1 MKKILIPLLLIS
13 LIFTGCAKKSEKPV
27 DNEKDGIDTM
37 EEVSKEEAIYIKA
50 EEVMVRDFQEKLTL
64 SGTLK
69 PKGKVTI
76 KSKVSGEVKDIFIDI
91 GSKVNKDDKLSKI
104 DDTIYKIKYEQADI
118 EVKRSNIDLNKL
130 KVFSSGLKDQS
141 IEIAEKEYR
150 TALINYETT
159 KKDYERKKQLH
170 NEKIISDSDLEKIE
184 QNYKII
190 EESLAHAKRNLE
202 HTKRDYQ
209 YNVKS
214 EEINKLSNVAT
225 FKLAKEDLDATDITA
240 SISGIVAE
248 KYISIGESVVQG
260 TELFTVVNS
269 DEMYIE
275 TGVSERDV
283 INVKKGQKAFVKV
296 GALKKAIEGRV
307 VSVSPILDEQSKT
320 YKTKVIVK
328 NVDDIL
334 KGGMFATV
342 ELIVGDQRTGLAVP
356 KASVVSKGGE
366 RFIYLIDKDRA
377 KKAEVTIGYTNEKY
391 YEIVKGIKKG
401 DKVITTFNDKI
412 KDGSLIKLK

>member
-13 LIFTGCAKKSEKPV
+13 LVFTGCAKQSEKPV
-27 DNEKDGIDTM
+27 DNEKKEIGTI
-37 EEVSKEEAIYIKA
+37 EEVSREDAMYIEA
-50 EEVMVRDFQEKLTL
+50 EEVAVKDFQEKLTL
-64 SGTLK
+64 SGILE
-69 PKGKVTI
+69 PKDKVTI
-76 KSKVSGEVKDIFIDI
+76 KSKVSGEVKNIFIDI

-130 KVFSSGLKDQS
+130 KDFSDGLKDKS
-141 IEIAEKEYR
+141 IETAEKEYR

-170 NEKIISDSDLEKIE
+170 NERIISDSDIEKID
-184 QNYKII
+184 QDYKIV
-190 EESLAHAKRNLE
+190 EESLEYAKRYLE

-214 EEINKLSNVAT
+214 EEIEKLSNIAY
-225 FKLAKEDLDATDITA
+225 FKLAKEDLESTDITA
-240 SISGIVAE
+240 SISGIVAD

-260 TELFTVVNS
+260 TELFTIVNS
-269 DEMYIE
+269 NEMYIE
-275 TGVSERDV
+275 TGVSEGDV
-283 INVKKGQKAFVKV
+283 IKVKKGQKAFVKV
-296 GALKKAIEGRV
+296 GVLNEAIEGRV

-320 YKTKVIVK
+320 YKVKVIV
-328 NVDDIL
+328 NNIDDIL

-342 ELIVGDQRTGLAVP
+342 ELIVGDQRRGLAVP
-356 KASVVSKGGE
+356 KDSVINKGGV
-366 RFIYLIDKDRA
+366 RFIYVVDKDRA
-377 KKAEVTIGYTNEKY
+377 KKSEVAIGYTNGKY

-412 KDGSLIKLK
+412 KDGSLIKVK

>member
-13 LIFTGCAKKSEKPV
+13 LVFTGCAKKSEKPV
-27 DNEKDGIDTM
+27 DNEKEGLETM
-37 EEVSKEEAIYIKA
+37 EELNSEEAIYIKA
-50 EEVMVRDFQEKLTL
+50 EDVKVIDFQEKLTL
-64 SGTLK
+64 SGTLE
-69 PKGKVTI
+69 PKDKVEI
-76 KSKVSGEVKDIFIDI
+76 KSKVSGEVKNIFIDI
-91 GSKVNKDDKLSKI
+91 GSKVNMDDKLSKI

-118 EVKRSNIDLNKL
+118 EVKKSNIDLNKL
-130 KVFSSGLKDQS
+130 KDFTNGLRYQS
-141 IEIAEKEYR
+141 IETAEKEYR
-150 TALINYETT
+150 TALINYEVT

-170 NEKIISDSDLEKIE
+170 NKKVISDSDLEKVE
-184 QNYKII
+184 QDYKLIKDSM
-190 EESLAHAKRNLE
+190 EFAKINLE

-209 YNVKS
+209 YSIKS
-214 EEINKLSNVAT
+214 EEIEKLSNIAN
-225 FKLAKEDLDATDITA
+225 FKLAKEDLESTDIHA

-260 TELFTVVNS
+260 TELFTIVNS

-296 GALKKAIEGRV
+296 GALKEAIEGSV
-307 VSVSPILDEQSKT
+307 VSVSPILDEKSKT
-320 YKTKVIVK
+320 YNVKVIVN

-342 ELIVGDQRTGLAVP
+342 ELVVGDHRKGLAVP
-356 KASVVSKGGE
+356 KTSVVNKGGE
-366 RFIYLIDKDRA
+366 HFLYVLDKDRA
-377 KKAEVTIGYTNEKY
+377 KKAEVTIGYVNGKY
-391 YEIVKGIKKG
+391 YEIVKGVKKR

-412 KDGSLIKLK
+412 KDGSLIKVK